1 MCLQIFTH
9 KKQGEY
15 QKLMKYAES
24 LGSAF
29 QKINF
34 LRDMNEDYNG
44 LKRVYFPNIDIKEFS
59 NTDKKII
66 EDDIEKDF
74 TNGLKGIRML
84 DKDAKKGVYLAYK
97 YYMSL
102 FRKIEKM
109 DAQDILE
116 KRIRISNL
124 RKIMILI
131 TSQITLKIT

>member
-1 MCLQIFTH
+1 
-9 KKQGEY
+9 
-15 QKLMKYAES
+15 
-24 LGSAF
+24 
-29 QKINF
+29 
-34 LRDMNEDYNG
+34 
-44 LKRVYFPNIDIKEFS
+44 VYFPNIDIKEFS

-66 EDDIEKDF
+66 EDDIAKDF
-74 TNGLKGIRML
+74 RNGLKGIKML
-84 DKDAKKGVYLAYK
+84 DKNAQKGVYLAYK
-97 YYMSL
+97 YYISL